1 MSDDASDPGGDG
13 DARPGDGETD
23 GDAPIAVGDTLT
35 TGSRTI
41 TEADVV
47 NFAGV
52 SGDFNRLH
60 VDREADQPFGERI
73 VHGALVFSVMTGL
86 AWQARGGD
94 ASPVFYGVDDMRFVQ
109 PVFIDDTLTVE
120 LEVTEVTDSDVPGAD
135 HKLTQRAEVRNQH
148 DAVVLSADLLAL
160 L

>member
-1 MSDDASDPGGDG
+1 MSDDDS
-13 DARPGDGETD
+13 TD
-23 GDAPIAVGDTLT
+23 DDVAISVGDTLT
-35 TGSRTI
+35 TGARTL

-60 VDREADQPFGERI
+60 VDSEADQPFGERI

-86 AWQARGGD
+86 AWQARGGE

-109 PVFIDDTLTVE
+109 PVFIDDTLRVE
-120 LEVTEVTDSDVPGAD
+120 LEVTDVEASDVPGAD
-135 HKLTQRAEVRNQH
+135 HKITQRAEVLNQH

>member
-1 MSDDASDPGGDG
+1 MTGDESGGD
-13 DARPGDGETD
+13 PPVE
-23 GDAPIAVGDTLT
+23 VGDTVS

-60 VDREADQPFGERI
+60 VDREADNPFGERI

-94 ASPVFYGVDDMRFVQ
+94 AAPVFYGVDDMRFVQ
-109 PVFIDDTLTVE
+109 PVFVDDTLRAE
-120 LEVTEVTDSDVPGAD
+120 LEVTEVVGAEMAGASYR
-135 HKLTQRAEVRNQH
+135 LTQRAEVTNQ
-148 DAVVLSADLLAL
+148 DDEVVLSADLLAL

>member
-1 MSDDASDPGGDG
+1 VTDDPESSAEAGDT
-13 DARPGDGETD
+13 PT
-23 GDAPIAVGDTLT
+23 DAPLSVGDTLS

-60 VDREADQPFGERI
+60 LDREADQPFGERI
-73 VHGALVFSVMTGL
+73 VHGALVFAVMTGL
-86 AWQARGGD
+86 TWQARGGD
-94 ASPVFYGVDDMRFVQ
+94 EAPVFYGVDEMRFVQ

-120 LEVTEVTDSDVPGAD
+120 LEVTAVEETDMAGAD
-135 HKLTQRAEVRNQH
+135 YQITQRAEVRNQH
-148 DAVVLSADLLAL
+148 DATVLSAELLAL

>member
-1 MSDDASDPGGDG
+1 MTDGGADEREHDDG
-13 DARPGDGETD
+13 DAGDAT
-23 GDAPIAVGDTLT
+23 DAPISVGDTLT
-35 TGSRTI
+35 TGARTI

-60 VDREADQPFGERI
+60 VDSEADQPFGERI

-86 AWQARGGD
+86 AWQARGGE
-94 ASPVFYGVDDMRFVQ
+94 ASPVFYGVDRMRFVQ
-109 PVFIDDTLTVE
+109 PVFIDDTLRVE
-120 LEVTEVTDSDVPGAD
+120 LEVTDVGDSDLPGAD
-135 HKLTQRAEVRNQH
+135 HQVTQRAEVVNQH
-148 DAVVLSADLLAL
+148 DAVVLSAELLAL

>member
-1 MSDDASDPGGDG
+1 VSEDG
-13 DARPGDGETD
+13 ADGEEAT
-23 GDAPIAVGDTLT
+23 GDPPLSVGDTLT

-60 VDREADQPFGERI
+60 VDREADNPFGERI
-73 VHGALVFSVMTGL
+73 VHGSLVFSVMTGL

-94 ASPVFYGVDDMRFVQ
+94 AAPVFYGVDDMRFVQ
-109 PVFIDDTLTVE
+109 PVFIDDTLSAT
-120 LEVTEVTDSDVPGAD
+120 LEVTEVVETDVAGAS
-135 HKLTQRAEVRNQH
+135 LRITQRAEVTNQH
-148 DAVVLSADLLAL
+148 DETVLTADLLAL